1 MPTTR
6 TGAGAPD
13 GIDRDRVAN
22 SRVGRLATV
31 RADCVPHLVV
41 ITFALADDVLVTA
54 VDAKPKSTTDL
65 QRLRNLRA
73 DPAFSLL
80 VDKYD
85 DDDWSQL
92 WWVRLDG
99 SAEVVEDEP
108 RRTTLVQ
115 PLVAKYPQYLDE
127 APAGP
132 VIVLRP
138 ARWSAWAARDQP

>member
-31 RADCVPHLVV
+31 RASRVPHLVV

-73 DPAFSLL
+73 NPSFSLL
-80 VDKYD
+80 VDHYD
-85 DDDWSQL
+85 DDWTQL

-108 RRTTLVQ
+108 RRTTLVE
-115 PLVAKYPQYLDE
+115 PLVAKYPQYLDD

-132 VIVLRP
+132 VILLRP
-138 ARWSAWAARDQP
+138 ARWSTWAAGDQS